1 MISRRDMSRHAP
13 FSGEPPMPSGTCCV
27 RVELSGIRNVDNF
40 QRIEVTSRRLTA
52 VGLLIAFCVAY

>member
-1 MISRRDMSRHAP
+1 
-13 FSGEPPMPSGTCCV
+13 MPSGSCCV

-52 VGLLIAFCVAY
+52 VGLLIAFCVAC